1 LGEVHPDPGRKE
13 AIPISDI
20 YHFIDRLEK
29 LLNESWRMPLSA
41 YLVINEDDFLDVI
54 DQMRTAIPREIRD
67 AEKIQ
72 RERERV
78 IAQAEEEADRIVQR
92 AREQSDQ
99 LLSDHEIIQAAAKRE
114 QTIIERARK
123 EAEVLKSEADEYARE
138 VLVALNEQVGAMEDQ
153 IAGLL
158 KTVQNGLSALSLPQE
173 STPEEAEIEE

>member
-1 LGEVHPDPGRKE
+1 MNPARGRKE

-92 AREQSDQ
+92 SREQADE
-99 LLSDHEIIQAAAKRE
+99 LLSDHEIIRAAATRE
-114 QTIIERARK
+114 QTIIERARN
-123 EAEVLKSEADEYARE
+123 EAQVLKSEADEYARE
-138 VLVALNEQVGAMEDQ
+138 VLVALNEQVRAMEDQ
-153 IAGLL
+153 IAALL
-158 KTVQNGLSALSLPQE
+158 KTVQNGLHSLNVAQE
-173 STPEEAEIEE
+173 QTPEEPESQE